1 MLKPL
6 TALFHPRMVIQALRS
21 RPRDFGDPSACHSR
35 RYNRPGLARTL
46 SQDFDGACFGGWF
59 HRLDAL
65 RAAAKYSRSISGSS
79 VMLEA

>member
-1 MLKPL
+1 MLLGCLAWVGDQILFQTWQVFLETMHMLKPL

-46 SQDFDGACFGGWF
+46 SQDFDGAC
-59 HRLDAL
+59 
-65 RAAAKYSRSISGSS
+65 
-79 VMLEA
+79 